1 MAMCFAIS
9 WILVILAIT
18 LLERD
23 YGSTNVQSQARHI
36 FPNKVANVKGMFSS
50 SVLVAYHHWG

>member
-50 SVLVAYHHWG
+50 SVLVAYHH